1 VRLDRIARPDP
12 PAVGRRT
19 SLADAVRLMRTRR
32 LAALPVI
39 QGDRL
44 VGLLTDDD
52 LLELLAAL
60 LDGEPPP
67 SRPRAV

>member
-1 VRLDRIARPDP
+1 M
-12 PAVGRRT
+12 GRRT
-19 SLADAVRLMRTRR
+19 PLADAVRLMRTRR

-52 LLELLAAL
+52 LLEVLAAL
-60 LDGEPPP
+60 LDGDPPP